1 MRNNLKIQAISAF
14 LITLLLLI
22 VISCSPKNT
31 EKTHSMKINQ
41 STQEEIIRA
50 MVEKFGD
57 SHRTRIQYGVHQV
70 AARWQESDGS
80 EDEFK
85 KFCLKYFV
93 TDPAESDHLFGQFQK
108 NLEALYGNLH
118 RISRQ
123 FDWAMQVDEGPVY
136 NIDYL
141 FANFN
146 PFAHVSDD
154 AFDTKIAFV
163 ALLNYSLPTLREKN
177 EQGMQWSRRRWA
189 EVRLAEE
196 FIGRVPAKVAMKRS
210 QTYTAADDYINNYNI
225 YMHHLLDEKGRR
237 LFPEGL
243 KLISHWGL
251 RDELK
256 AQYANP
262 DGFARQKMIRT
273 VMERIIRQEIP
284 RKIINNN
291 QYDWNPFDNVL
302 LEQESHRQVDVRP
315 EPDTR
320 YQHIL
325 NIFQAEKLVD
335 PYYPETP
342 SLIDRRFHLDREM
355 SEAEVESIL
364 KTILTAPVLKQIAG
378 IIQKRLGRP
387 LEPFDIWYDGLKSQ
401 SRRNEAELDKIVSQ
415 RYPSV
420 KAFQHNLPN
429 ILQQLGFTAQKAHF
443 LAQHIRVDP
452 SRGAGHA
459 SGAMMK
465 DDQAHLRTRIPEG
478 GMNYKGYN
486 IAIHEL
492 GHNVEQVFSLNE
504 MDYYT
509 LHGVPNTAF
518 TEAFAFVFQSRDLN
532 ILGLRQQSDE
542 SDNLRVL
549 NDLWATMEI
558 SGVALTDMYIWR
570 WMYQHPNS
578 DPGQLKAA
586 VISIAKQVWND
597 YFAPVIGQ
605 KDSDLL
611 AIYSHIVDGAMYTPD
626 YPLGQI
632 ISFQIEQYLKT
643 HDLASDMERMC
654 KLGRLSPQIWMQQAV
669 GRKVSATSLLKAAQ
683 KAIRQL

>member
-1 MRNNLKIQAISAF
+1 
-14 LITLLLLI
+14 
-22 VISCSPKNT
+22 
-31 EKTHSMKINQ
+31 MKINQ
-41 STQEEIIRA
+41 AIQEETIRA

-57 SHRTRIQYGVHQV
+57 SHQNRIENGVHQV
-70 AARWQESDGS
+70 AARWQKSDGTPA
-80 EDEFK
+80 EFK
-85 KFCLKYFV
+85 NFCSKYFV

-123 FDWAMQVDEGPVY
+123 LDWAMQVDEGPAY
-136 NIDYL
+136 PIDYL

-154 AFDTKIAFV
+154 LFDTKIAFV
-163 ALLNYSLPTLREKN
+163 ALLNYPLLSLQEKN

-225 YMHHLLDEKGRR
+225 YMHHLLDNEGHR

-256 AQYANP
+256 AQYANR
-262 DGFARQKMIRT
+262 DGFARQKMIQA

-284 RKIINNN
+284 GKIINSDR
-291 QYDWNPFDNVL
+291 YDWNPIDNVL
-302 LEQESHRQVDVRP
+302 LEPGTSRQVDSQP

-320 YQHIL
+320 YQHIW
-325 NIFQAEKLVD
+325 NIFQAEQLVD

-355 SEAEVESIL
+355 SETEVETVL

-378 IIQKRLGRP
+378 IIQNRLGRP

-401 SRRNEAELDKIVSQ
+401 SRQNESELDKIVSQ

-420 KAFQHNLPN
+420 EAFQHDLPN
-429 ILQQLGFTAQKAHF
+429 ILQKLGFTAQKAYF
-443 LAQHIRVDP
+443 LAEHIRVDP

-465 DDQAHLRTRIPEG
+465 DDQAHLRTRIPKS
-478 GMNYKGYN
+478 GMKYKGYN

-518 TEAFAFVFQSRDLN
+518 TEAFAFVFQSRDLE
-532 ILGLRQQSDE
+532 ILGIRQHSDE
-542 SDNLRVL
+542 LENLHVL
-549 NDLWATMEI
+549 NNLWATMEI

-570 WMYQHPNS
+570 WMYQHPDS

-643 HDLASDMERMC
+643 HRLAPDMERMC

-669 GRKVSATSLLKAAQ
+669 GQKVSAAPLLKSAE
-683 KAIRQL
+683 KAIGEL